1 MLSNQR
7 TREPLMPARPLP
19 FALLLLA
26 GCTGGDRPPAAD
38 TTAVA
43 PPDSVADTT
52 AAADTGRFIIDQ
64 LDVIRVNP
72 GPRGMAGVVRWV
84 FSPDST
90 ALLAIED
97 WVSVEAEAFFD
108 GFLLASERTGTWVR
122 EDSVWDAA
130 PSPDWTRVAYGLAT
144 RIIGGEGD
152 SMPPESLAVVAHRL
166 GVSVAEV
173 RASAFMASGMAPA
186 MGLARLGI
194 ADVAFGQKRTL
205 PLLAGWNVRWSRRGD
220 RVFAG
225 LGPEMV
231 NDDAPSRAWVSVTPE
246 RGDSAV
252 SHTGSLDSARV
263 RWRTGP
269 TLDISVDPD
278 TGEVVI
284 ATAGRIIS
292 SQGGE
297 LKVDSVS
304 VGDGFALAATRQG
317 CYVLA
322 LVRDTTA
329 GEYDPK
335 WRAAMLDTG
344 CPRPQPAAP

>member
-1 MLSNQR
+1 MSR
-7 TREPLMPARPLP
+7 HPIPLV
-19 FALLLLA
+19 LLLLA
-26 GCTGGDRPPAAD
+26 GCSPADRQPATDSAAAD
-38 TTAVA
+38 
-43 PPDSVADTT
+43 ST
-52 AAADTGRFIIDQ
+52 AAALPDSAANSATADTGIFTIDQ
-64 LDVIRVNP
+64 LEVTRVNP
-72 GPRGMAGVVRWV
+72 GPRGMSGVLRWV
-84 FSPDST
+84 FSPDSS

-108 GFLLASERTGTWVR
+108 GFLLASERTGTFVR

-144 RIIGGEGD
+144 RIMGGEGD
-152 SMPPESLAVVAHRL
+152 SMPPESLAVVANRL
-166 GVSVAEV
+166 GVSLDEV

-186 MGLARLGI
+186 FGLSRLGV

-205 PLLAGWNVRWSRRGD
+205 PVLAGWNVRWSRSGD
-220 RVFAG
+220 RVLAG
-225 LGPEMV
+225 LGPVLV

-246 RGDSAV
+246 RGDSAM
-252 SHTGSLDSARV
+252 SHIGAIDTARV
-263 RWRTGP
+263 RWITGP
-269 TLDISVDPD
+269 TLDMSVEAD

-284 ATAGRIIS
+284 ATTGRSIS

-297 LKVDSVS
+297 LMVDSVN
-304 VGDGFALAATRQG
+304 VGDGVALAATRQG

-322 LVRDTTA
+322 LMRDTTA

-344 CPRPQPAAP
+344 CPRPQTGTP

>member
-1 MLSNQR
+1 M
-7 TREPLMPARPLP
+7 
-19 FALLLLA
+19 
-26 GCTGGDRPPAAD
+26 
-38 TTAVA
+38 
-43 PPDSVADTT
+43 
-52 AAADTGRFIIDQ
+52 
-64 LDVIRVNP
+64 
-72 GPRGMAGVVRWV
+72 
-84 FSPDST
+84 
-90 ALLAIED
+90 
-97 WVSVEAEAFFD
+97 
-108 GFLLASERTGTWVR
+108 
-122 EDSVWDAA
+122 
-130 PSPDWTRVAYGLAT
+130 
-144 RIIGGEGD
+144 GGEGD
-152 SMPPESLAVVAHRL
+152 SMPPESLAVVANRL
-166 GVSVAEV
+166 GVSVTEV

-205 PLLAGWNVRWSRRGD
+205 PVLAGWNVRWSRSGD

-252 SHTGSLDSARV
+252 SRTGSIDSARV

-269 TLDISVDPD
+269 TLDISVAPD
-278 TGEVVI
+278 TGKVVL
-284 ATAGRIIS
+284 ATAGRTIS
-292 SQGGE
+292 SHGGE
-297 LKVDSVS
+297 LMVDSVN
-304 VGDGFALAATRQG
+304 VGAGFALAATRQG

-344 CPRPQPAAP
+344 CPRPPPGAP

>member
-1 MLSNQR
+1 
-7 TREPLMPARPLP
+7 MPGRPLP
-19 FALLLLA
+19 LALLLLA

-38 TTAVA
+38 TTAA
-43 PPDSVADTT
+43 ALPDSVADTV
-52 AAADTGRFIIDQ
+52 AADTGQFTIDQ
-64 LDVIRVNP
+64 LEVIRVNP

-84 FSPDST
+84 FSPDSS

-97 WVSVEAEAFFD
+97 WVSVEAELFFD

-130 PSPDWTRVAYGLAT
+130 PSPDWTHVAYGLAT
-144 RIIGGEGD
+144 RIMGGEGD
-152 SMPPESLAVVAHRL
+152 SMPPESLAVVANRL

-205 PLLAGWNVRWSRRGD
+205 PVLAGWNVRWSRSGD
-220 RVFAG
+220 RVLAG

-252 SHTGSLDSARV
+252 SRTGSLDSARV

-269 TLDISVDPD
+269 TLDLSVEPD
-278 TGEVVI
+278 TSELVI
-284 ATAGRIIS
+284 ATAGRTITS
-292 SQGGE
+292 RGGE
-297 LKVDSVS
+297 LMVDSVS
-304 VGDGFALAATRQG
+304 VGDGVALAATRQG

>member
-1 MLSNQR
+1 
-7 TREPLMPARPLP
+7 MPRHQIPVV
-19 FALLLLA
+19 LLLLA
-26 GCTGGDRPPAAD
+26 GCAAPDRQPAAD
-38 TTAVA
+38 SATAVL
-43 PPDSVADTT
+43 PDSVADSAASDT
-52 AAADTGRFIIDQ
+52 ASFAIDQ
-64 LDVIRVNP
+64 LEIARVNL
-72 GPRGMAGVVRWV
+72 GARGMAGEVRWV
-84 FSPDST
+84 FSPDSS

-97 WVSVEAEAFFD
+97 WVSIEAEAFFD

-144 RIIGGEGD
+144 RIMGGEGD
-152 SMPPESLAVVAHRL
+152 SMPPESLVAVANRL
-166 GVSVAEV
+166 GVSVDEV

-205 PLLAGWNVRWSRRGD
+205 PVLAGWNVRWSRSGD
-220 RVFAG
+220 RVLAG
-225 LGPEMV
+225 LGPVLV
-231 NDDAPSRAWVSVTPE
+231 NDDAPSRAWVSVTAE

-252 SHTGSLDSARV
+252 SHTGAIDSARV
-263 RWRTGP
+263 RWITGP
-269 TLDISVDPD
+269 TLDISVDAD

-284 ATAGRIIS
+284 ATAGRTIS
-292 SQGGE
+292 SHGGE
-297 LKVDSVS
+297 LMVDSVN
-304 VGDGFALAATRQG
+304 VGDGVALAATRQG
-317 CYVLA
+317 CFVLA

-344 CPRPQPAAP
+344 CPRPRTVTP